1 MSNYEKNYS
10 VGQIRLDAP
19 YAHFLYTLPLLSFS
33 DAQHAIDL
41 SLVYQSKMT
50 DNPFNIANGYK
61 LSLQKR
67 LIIPENSENPT
78 HYIEN
83 IGRKVNLFTYGSS
96 GSEVYAFN
104 DNSKRIL
111 RKNATGFIL
120 ENSDYS
126 REIFDTSRNVL
137 EIIDKYGN
145 SVLTYEYDTNHSN
158 LVRIIYRKSLLT
170 SAGSYKKVI
179 DITYNSSG
187 QMSEIKYIVDSA
199 ERCKIEFVYNSSN
212 LITVKHY
219 SGVNYT
225 INGSGNS
232 FYAYSYDDGTSYAQS
247 IDHYQRIDCL
257 HSNADNSITVEKR
270 LGSKVVDRTVYYPKY
285 LDFEDKCEVWDV
297 EGFSGVRKRIL
308 FDGDFPKYS
317 YEVTDVSTTSTPQ
330 YDAKFSYNDSCY
342 YGKVSYY
349 NNNDVVGG
357 QCYDDG
363 DAMNFNSSSNKWSKA
378 FSESGGRTG
387 LFTIT
392 GWIKP
397 NVENTS
403 CLFSVYNQSSAV
415 TSEFTVKSYGTE
427 IWTYFTHVVY
437 GEGFTSIYVDTPLTS
452 SALMTK
458 DFRVTYQSVDLS
470 SSDATKRF
478 INAEDVL
485 INSAGNVIPF
495 RDVSFAYF
503 KAGGFVTINEY
514 VSGGDILKYLLNSK
528 RTDAVRDEVY
538 YNDVKDIITSATDLR
553 VRYNGTDLNIS
564 NYTIGKRYD
573 YNSKIYVTKLITNPI
588 EAEAWFETQ
597 TLCNETII
605 SIGLYDE
612 YMNLI
617 SSTKDGVTTV
627 YERND
632 VGLVTKQITNDII
645 TEASY
650 DETFSKLLWSKD
662 EFGTK
667 TTYTTNEAFGVVTNS
682 KVTDNQNA
690 TVMEI
695 EEAFDDDFTD
705 RKSIMFK
712 KGSVSNDHTL
722 TYENDKVKTIE
733 GGELKYIFS
742 YEHNYTHN
750 STDSSGNT
758 VSDSS
763 DLVGISKCGSL
774 IEQNVYKDDQRK
786 VTTAYPSLASPL
798 YTVVQ
803 RLDKYGR
810 IEQIDGIV
818 KNTYDAL
825 PFYSEYEDG
834 EFGTVGDSGE
844 TARLAVSEDLTNGK
858 KTKFGYDSDLLKVSC
873 VFNSSGTKLTTERY
887 EYDDIKRM
895 TSDEFTYATGKTVKS
910 DISYNTSITDAS
922 PDNRISTYSYKI
934 DGTEKA
940 KTQNRYNDPYKRLS
954 SKLITVG
961 STTYDKSI
969 AYEITRIKNVR
980 DVKNGTTFHNI
991 FYDYDALGRITDE
1004 VESVDTSF
1012 NNHYD
1017 YDSFG
1022 QLIRENNKSLDKTF
1036 VYEYNLSGNIT
1047 AAKTYAYT
1055 TGNIS
1060 GSHTSTNS
1068 YSYDAEQNDRL
1079 IAFNGKNISYNS
1091 AGYPISYDGWTYSWS
1106 KGKFTGISN
1115 FSSLTGRNNYTYTYD
1130 GYGRRISKKYSFM
1143 KGSQSMVTYI
1153 TSANTTYTYDT
1164 SGRLIKET
1172 TVTSYNNF
1180 TSTTTENVYLY
1191 SDSGIVGMVY
1201 TANGTSST
1209 YYFHR
1214 NIKGDVVGIYSSS
1227 GTQIAKYSYDA
1238 WGNCTISSSSNL
1250 TIAKA
1255 NPFRYRGY
1263 YFDEESGFY
1272 FLNARYYNPAW
1283 RRFISPDDTAY
1294 LDPDTPNGLNL
1305 YAYCNNDPVNYADPS
1320 GNIVIPAFLTAML
1333 IGFGVGFVLGGIF
1346 EIGKQ
1351 IKTNGWDPS
1360 NWDGVQIFLSAL
1372 GGGVA
1377 GAISSMMPK
1386 ANYFVTFFLG
1396 GLGSVVGGLISGSV
1410 NSFETGVLAFL
1421 IGGTAN
1427 IFGKF
1432 VSDQIKYFDAV
1443 EIKARSISKMS
1454 AKKKSLAI
1462 WKMLG
1467 TDKSMRNAY
1476 KDWQYELIFDVVL
1489 EQPMSQHFISSL
1501 DDLSKY
1507 MLFSSLTSV
1516 LCSGWY

>member
-1 MSNYEKNYS
+1 MSSNNYIKNYG
-10 VGQIRLDAP
+10 VGQVTLDAP

-33 DAQHAIDL
+33 DVQHAIDL

-126 REIFDTSRNVL
+126 REIFDTSGNVL

-285 LDFEDKCEVWDV
+285 LDFENKCEVWDV
-297 EGFSGVRKRIL
+297 ESFSGVRKRIL

-317 YEVTDVSTTSTPQ
+317 YEVTDVSTSSTPQ
-330 YDAKFSYNDSCY
+330 YDAKFSYNDSY
-342 YGKVSYY
+342 YGKISYY
-349 NNNDVVGG
+349 NNNDVVGS
-357 QCYDDG
+357 QRYDDG
-363 DAMNFNSSSNKWSKA
+363 EAMTFDSTYNKWSKA
-378 FSESGGRTG
+378 FSEPTVRTG
-387 LFTIT
+387 LFTIS
-392 GWIKP
+392 GWVRSD
-397 NVENTS
+397 VENTNYQ
-403 CLFSVYNQSSAV
+403 FFTHGQSSA
-415 TSEFTVKSYGTE
+415 TRYDFTVKNYGAG
-427 IWTYFTHVVY
+427 IWTYFTQVVY
-437 GEGFTSIYVDTPLTS
+437 GEDFTSIHVDTELPS

-470 SSDATKRF
+470 SKDSTKHF

-503 KAGGFVTINEY
+503 KAGSFVTINEY
-514 VSGGDILKYLLNSK
+514 VSGGDILKYQLNSRK
-528 RTDAVRDEVY
+528 NGAVIDEVY

-564 NYTIGKRYD
+564 NYTVGKRYD

-605 SIGLYDE
+605 SIELYDE

-632 VGLVTKQITNDII
+632 VGLVTKQTTNDII

-650 DETFSKLLWSKD
+650 DTDFTRLTWSKD

-667 TTYTTNEAFGVVTNS
+667 TSYATDEVFGVVTKS
-682 KVTDNQNA
+682 TVTDIENA
-690 TVMEI
+690 SVIEI
-695 EEAFDDDFTD
+695 EESFYKDFSD
-705 RKSIMFK
+705 RESIKFTKDSASKS
-712 KGSVSNDHTL
+712 HTF

-742 YEHNYTHN
+742 YEHNYTHS
-750 STDSSGNT
+750 STDSDGNA

-825 PFYSEYEDG
+825 PFYSEYVTD

-844 TARLAVSEDLTNGK
+844 TARLAESHDLTTGK
-858 KTKFGYDSDLLKVSC
+858 KTRFGYDSDLLKVAC

-895 TSDEFTYATGKTVKS
+895 TSDEFNYATGKTVKS

-922 PDNRISTYSYKI
+922 PDNRISTYSYKV
-934 DGTEKA
+934 DGIEKA

-961 STTYDKSI
+961 SITYDKSI
-969 AYEITRIKNVR
+969 DYEITRINKVR

-991 FYDYDALGRITDE
+991 SYDYDALGRITDE
-1004 VESVDTSF
+1004 VDSVDTSF

-1036 VYEYNLSGNIT
+1036 VYEYNGSGNIT

-1055 TGNIS
+1055 TEAIS
-1060 GSHTSTNS
+1060 GTPTTETYVYNSTIKDRLHS
-1068 YSYDAEQNDRL
+1068 YKGNTISYDAN
-1079 IAFNGKNISYNS
+1079 
-1091 AGYPISYDGWTYSWS
+1091 GYPTSFKSGSNTHTLTWS
-1106 KGKFTGISN
+1106 KGKL
-1115 FSSLTGRNNYTYTYD
+1115 SSYKIASTLAGTKAYTYTYD
-1130 GYGRRISKKYSFM
+1130 GYGRRISKRYSFM
-1143 KGSQSMVTYI
+1143 KGSQSLVSYVTM
-1153 TSANTTYTYDT
+1153 ANTAYTYDT
-1164 SGRLIKET
+1164 SGRLIRENYTET
-1172 TVTSYNNF
+1172 YNDLSSN
-1180 TSTTTENVYLY
+1180 SRDILY
-1191 SDSGIVGMVY
+1191 IYNESGIVGAVQTY
-1201 TANGTSST
+1201 NGTT
-1209 YYFHR
+1209 ETFYFDR
-1214 NIKGDVVGIYSSS
+1214 NIKGDVVGIYNAS
-1227 GTQIAKYSYDA
+1227 GTKIAKYSYDS
-1238 WGNCTISSSSNL
+1238 WGNAKLTTLSSNNFS
-1250 TIAKA
+1250 AY
-1255 NPFRYRGY
+1255 NPIRYRGY
-1263 YFDEESGFY
+1263 YYDAESGLY
-1272 FLNARYYNPAW
+1272 FLNARYYNPTW

-1294 LDPDTPNGLNL
+1294 LDPDTPSGLNL
-1305 YAYCNNDPVNYADPS
+1305 YAYCNNDPVNYSDPS
-1320 GNIVIPAFLTAML
+1320 GNFAISLAIAGLIVGAV
-1333 IGFGVGFVLGGIF
+1333 IGATIGGI
-1346 EIGKQ
+1346 IAYNAAKD
-1351 IKTNGWDPS
+1351 NGSEGWELFG
-1360 NWDGVQIFLSAL
+1360 WTALGIL
-1372 GGGVA
+1372 GGGVIG
-1377 GAISSMMPK
+1377 GAIG
-1386 ANYFVTFFLG
+1386 YG
-1396 GLGSVVGGLISGSV
+1396 
-1410 NSFETGVLAFL
+1410 
-1421 IGGTAN
+1421 IGYYWP
-1427 IFGKF
+1427 
-1432 VSDQIKYFDAV
+1432 V
-1443 EIKARSISKMS
+1443 
-1454 AKKKSLAI
+1454 
-1462 WKMLG
+1462 
-1467 TDKSMRNAY
+1467 
-1476 KDWQYELIFDVVL
+1476 
-1489 EQPMSQHFISSL
+1489 ISSFLSSSFSFTIPTFGAVNAGGALALSGGITITVSGAQIAGGVIAVSGIGILFFASDHRPRNNKVQNKQMKDVIRQAGYDPNDPRIKDEINNMEDYIRHHKL
-1501 DDLSKY
+1501 DY
-1507 MLFSSLTSV
+1507 
-1516 LCSGWY
+1516 GWKKLLEFVKEWLG